1 MSLTRVLATT
11 AVTCVSYGCAYAQ
24 TVELRE
30 VRLLA
35 STEAPEQTSVFE
47 MVNDSDST
55 IKFLAVSCHLI
66 DEAGKPLAVKV
77 VRFRDVPPGSS
88 IGDAGFPMQVRGA
101 DAICRRIAF
110 SKGFRA
116 DIVS

>member
-35 STEAPEQTSVFE
+35 STEAPEQTAVFE

-55 IKFLAVSCHLI
+55 IKFLAVSCHL
-66 DEAGKPLAVKV
+66 
-77 VRFRDVPPGSS
+77 R
-88 IGDAGFPMQVRGA
+88 
-101 DAICRRIAF
+101 
-110 SKGFRA
+110 
-116 DIVS
+116 